1 MLTAL
6 KELLGAILAPLT
18 LPLFY
23 LGVGGTALASM
34 FRRAEW
40 ALYALIVVLPLP
52 NFRYRF
58 NAYPLGKDLID
69 ILLFSIFVGILI
81 NKNGFKRSPNGVLL
95 VLFIVVNYLAL
106 WNASLGLSMPLP
118 ITTDNPILADWKN
131 YAEMI
136 FLYFLVFNSVQDE
149 KRQQVVTTIVA
160 AVMLFIA
167 VHEFRNFTEGD
178 AFSYDRRVEGPFWVM
193 GLGANHMGAFVA
205 HYGAAML
212 GLYVLDDNKRRHW
225 LYTATLLFSLHPLFF
240 SYSRGAYVGA
250 LAALGFIGLVKKRSY
265 LVLLVVLVIFWQA
278 VLPQTVVERISM
290 TEAPTGE
297 LEASAGKRVELWERA
312 IELFQNN
319 PIFGIGF
326 GAFSY
331 SVSIEGL
338 TDTHNFYMRMLSEQG
353 VIGFLLFVT
362 VLLAAFRSGWRLY
375 QLARTPYLKGLGLGF
390 MGCVVATIITNLF
403 GDRWS
408 YFVLGGY
415 FFVLWGVV
423 DRGVRLS
430 IEASEAHQES
440 RPGYDVNEA
449 LATPQGQLAGSQPEL
464 TTAHAATAPRGSAPA
479 DRYSSSNAPMS

>member
-23 LGVGGTALASM
+23 VGVAVTALTSV

-40 ALYALIVVLPLP
+40 ALYALVAVIPLP

-58 NAYPLGKDLID
+58 NPYPFGKDLID
-69 ILLFSIFVGILI
+69 ILFFSILLGIFI
-81 NKNGFKRSPNGVLL
+81 NKNGLKKSPNGTLL
-95 VLFIVVNYLAL
+95 LLFIVVNYLAL

-118 ITTDNPILADWKN
+118 ITTDNPILSDWKN

-136 FLYFLVFNSVQDE
+136 FLYFLVFNCIRDE
-149 KRQQVVTTIVA
+149 KQQKVVTTLITI
-160 AVMLFIA
+160 VMLFIT

-178 AFSYDRRVEGPFWVM
+178 AFSYDKRVEGPFWVM
-193 GLGANHMGAFVA
+193 GLGANHIGAFVA
-205 HYGAAML
+205 HYGAVLL

-225 LYTATLLFSLHPLFF
+225 LYAATLLFSMHSLFF
-240 SYSRGAYVGA
+240 SYSRGAYIGA
-250 LAALGFIGLVKKRSY
+250 LAALGFIGLMKKRSY
-265 LVLLVVLVIFWQA
+265 LLLIVALVIFWQT
-278 VLPQTVVERISM
+278 VLPPTVVERIAM

-312 IELFQNN
+312 VDLFESH

-353 VIGFLLFVT
+353 IIGFLLFVA
-362 VLLAAFRSGWRLY
+362 VLLAALRSGWRLY
-375 QLARTPYLKGLGLGF
+375 RVAQSPYLRGMGLGF
-390 MGCVVATIITNLF
+390 MACVVATIVTNMF

-415 FFVLWGVV
+415 FFVLWGIV
-423 DRGVRLS
+423 DRGIRLAMEPS
-430 IEASEAHQES
+430 TAVQDPSTDNSFGGALGTAAPQHQA
-440 RPGYDVNEA
+440 PQPTLKG
-449 LATPQGQLAGSQPEL
+449 ATGTEPTQ
-464 TTAHAATAPRGSAPA
+464 RSA
-479 DRYSSSNAPMS
+479 

>member
-6 KELLGAILAPLT
+6 KELFVAILAPLT

-23 LGVGGTALASM
+23 VGVGLTALASA

-40 ALYALIVVLPLP
+40 ALYALIAVLPLP

-58 NAYPLGKDLID
+58 NPYPLGKDLID
-69 ILLFSIFVGILI
+69 ILIFSILLGIFI
-81 NKNGFKRSPNGVLL
+81 NKNGLKKSPNGTLL
-95 VLFIVVNYLAL
+95 LLFIVVNYLAV

-118 ITTDNPILADWKN
+118 ITTDNPILSDWKN

-136 FLYFLVFNSVQDE
+136 FLYFLVFNCIQDE
-149 KRQQVVTTIVA
+149 KQQRTVTTLIA
-160 AVMLFIA
+160 IVMLFIA

-205 HYGAAML
+205 HYGAALL
-212 GLYVLDDNKRRHW
+212 GLYVLDDNKRRRL
-225 LYTATLLFSLHPLFF
+225 LYAVTLLFSMHPLFF
-240 SYSRGAYVGA
+240 SYSRGAYIGA
-250 LAALGFIGLVKKRSY
+250 LAALGFIGLIKKRSY
-265 LVLLVVLVIFWQA
+265 LLVIVAVVIFWQT
-278 VLPQTVVERISM
+278 VLPATVVERIAM
-290 TEAPTGE
+290 TESPTGE

-312 IELFQNN
+312 VDLFQNN

-331 SVSIEGL
+331 SVSVEGL

-353 VIGFLLFVT
+353 VIGFLLFAT
-362 VLLAAFRSGWRLY
+362 VLLAALRSGWRLY
-375 QLARTPYLKGLGLGF
+375 RMAQSPYLRGLGLGF
-390 MGCVVATIITNLF
+390 MACVVATIVTNMF

-415 FFVLWGVV
+415 FFVFWGVV
-423 DRGVRLS
+423 DRGIRLATEPS
-430 IEASEAHQES
+430 TTVQDSSPAY
-440 RPGYDVNEA
+440 GFGDA
-449 LATPQGQLAGSQPEL
+449 LGTATPQHQASRPALKG
-464 TTAHAATAPRGSAPA
+464 ATGTEPTQGSA
-479 DRYSSSNAPMS
+479 